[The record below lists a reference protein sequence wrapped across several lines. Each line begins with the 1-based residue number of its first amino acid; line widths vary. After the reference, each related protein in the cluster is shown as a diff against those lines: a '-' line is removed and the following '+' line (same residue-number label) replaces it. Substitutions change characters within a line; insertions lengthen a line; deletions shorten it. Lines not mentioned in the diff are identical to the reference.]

1 MSIVDIQRRL
11 RTLGK
16 IRMGDKGGRGQP
28 QRLDKFR
35 LTSPSQGLIES
46 VAAQYGGESRVWQGS
61 PDGDQWEV
69 YTDASEL
76 PIAIP
81 PMAEPFSQHYELWSA
96 AGCQRRCDGER
107 VVVATDNGIS
117 ERKCMC
123 DADDRECKLTTRASV
138 ILPEIPGIG
147 VWSIESHG
155 YNAAVEMT
163 GALGFLGRQASQGVY
178 LEAVL
183 RLEQRSKRVPGQP
196 VSRFVVPVIDTPNVG
211 IGQIM
216 LGAGSMPVVTPQ
228 IASRERPALP
238 APPPSPAAGETAIA
252 VPVSGE
258 VVEGSSP
265 SWGSAPP
272 PPSGEAARR
281 EEPGEDTRPITEPQR
296 KRMFAIAKKAGVS
309 TGDLKEII
317 LGITGQDSSAGIVRE
332 RYDEIIEEI
341 EKIGA
346 GQLVPP
352 ADPPAP
358 YGGADGVG

>member
-11 RTLGK
+11 RNLGK
-16 IRMGDKGGRGQP
+16 IRMGDKGGKGQP
-28 QRLDKFR
+28 QRLTKFR
-35 LTSPSQGLIES
+35 LTSPSQGLIEFI
-46 VAAQYGGESRVWQGS
+46 AGQYGGEARAWEGA

-69 YTDASEL
+69 YTETSAL

-107 VVVATDNGIS
+107 VVVAGENGIS

-123 DADDRECKLTTRASV
+123 DADNRECKLTTRASV
-138 ILPEIPGIG
+138 ILPEVPGIG
-147 VWSIESHG
+147 VWTIESHG

-163 GALGFLGRQASQGVY
+163 GALSFLGRQASQGVY

-196 VSRFVVPVIDTPNVG
+196 VSRFVVPVIDTPGVG

-216 LGAGSMPVVTPQ
+216 LGAGAMPVDTPQ

-238 APPPSPAAGETAIA
+238 APPSVPPSGDGATFKEH
-252 VPVSGE
+252 VKGE
-258 VVEGSSP
+258 VVDDGP

-272 PPSGEAARR
+272 PPSGESAEREASGPDAR
-281 EEPGEDTRPITEPQR
+281 TITEPQR
-296 KRMFAIAKKAGVS
+296 KRMFALSKKAGKSNDEV
-309 TGDLKEII
+309 KAI
-317 LGITGQDSSAGIVRE
+317 LIRITGQDSTAAVTRE
-332 RYDEIIEEI
+332 HYEAVCDAIEQPAKTHDE
-341 EKIGA
+341 
-346 GQLVPP
+346 QL
-352 ADPPAP
+352 ADSLFAERPE
-358 YGGADGVG
+358 DVG

>member
-11 RTLGK
+11 RNLGK

-28 QRLDKFR
+28 QRLTKFR
-35 LTSPSQGLIES
+35 LTSPSRGLIES
-46 VAAQYGGESRVWQGS
+46 VAAKYGGEAREWAGS

-69 YTDASEL
+69 YTESSEL

-81 PMAEPFSQHYELWSA
+81 PMAEPYSQHYEMWSA

-107 VVVATDNGIS
+107 VMVATDNGIS

-123 DADDRECKLTTRASV
+123 DADERECKLTTRASV

-147 VWSIESHG
+147 VWTIESHG

-163 GALGFLGRQASQGVY
+163 GALMFLGRQAVQGVY

-196 VSRFVVPVIDTPNVG
+196 VSRFVVPVIDTPGVG

-216 LGAGSMPVVTPQ
+216 LGSGAMPVDTPQ

-238 APPPSPAAGETAIA
+238 APPSAPPAGQGAAFDDPVKGEI
-252 VPVSGE
+252 VDDG
-258 VVEGSSP
+258 P
-265 SWGSAPP
+265 SWGAPPP
-272 PPSGEAARR
+272 PPSGEAAKRQ
-281 EEPGEDTRPITEPQR
+281 EPSPDERLISEPQR
-296 KRMFAIAKKAGVS
+296 KRMFAISKKAGLSSDEV
-309 TGDLKEII
+309 KAI
-317 LGITGQDSSAGIVRE
+317 LVRITGQDSSAGVTRQHYEQVCEAIEAPRDGALFTE
-332 RYDEIIEEI
+332 RPED
-341 EKIGA
+341 
-346 GQLVPP
+346 
-352 ADPPAP
+352 
-358 YGGADGVG
+358 VG